1 LTYKYSLLVSSALST
16 VLILGTFISGTKAQE
31 IPVPKIGVIDVQK
44 VLRDSKAAKSVRPEF
59 DKMRKAFQKRVSE
72 QEQQLRQA
80 EQELTRQR
88 AILAPEA
95 FSQKR
100 RSFSEEARRAQNSV
114 KERRRQLDRAFKDT
128 KNEILKNLVMV
139 ARQVA
144 EAKKLNML
152 LEKQFVFLSVKTM
165 DVTNEVIARLD
176 KRLPKLAVKLGKARQ
191 DTGKGKN

>member
-1 LTYKYSLLVSSALST
+1 MTYKYSLLVSSALST

-100 RSFSEEARRAQNSV
+100 RSLSEEARRAQNSG

>member
-100 RSFSEEARRAQNSV
+100 RSLSEEARRAQNSV

-144 EAKKLNML
+144 KAKKLNML

>member
-1 LTYKYSLLVSSALST
+1 MTYKYSLLVSLALST
-16 VLILGTFISGTKAQE
+16 VLTLGTFVSGTKAQE

-44 VLRDSKAAKSVRPEF
+44 VLRDSKAAKSIRPEF
-59 DKMRKAFQKRVSE
+59 DKMRKAFQKQVSE

-100 RSFSEEARRAQNSV
+100 RSFSEEARRAQNSS
-114 KERRRQLDRAFKDT
+114 KKRRRQLDRAFNDT

-144 EAKKLNML
+144 AAKKLNML
-152 LEKQFVFLSVKTM
+152 LEKRFVFLSAKTM
-165 DVTNEVIARLD
+165 DVTNDVIARLD
-176 KRLPKLAVKLGKARQ
+176 KRLPKLAVKLGKASQ